1 MRNRTMLSVRCDD
14 GAVTRRGAK
23 RADNGFAYSTLRL
36 YLPSVIS
43 RNLCSALTAEALTT
57 LRAGG
62 DGAEETTMMA
72 IGRQRAALRGIE
84 RCLLARFAPA
94 FVFASSLVAVAAP
107 SAVHAQSGSDAIY
120 GVTALDVAPGAASQG
135 VALLRHYRD
144 GALTQPGNTGITL
157 LQEADWPNRFVIYE
171 GWKDQSAYDANE
183 QSVHTSELRDKLK
196 PIAAAPY
203 DRRAYHVITI
213 GPSQEPAG
221 PDAVYMHLH
230 LDVFPPGIEKT
241 LAAARAVAEA
251 ARKDE
256 GNLRYDV
263 VRSVKPPQSHTT
275 FLSAWRDRK
284 AFDAY
289 ESSPYA
295 RQFRDAVGPLLG
307 SPFDD
312 RLYMPIH

>member
-1 MRNRTMLSVRCDD
+1 MMT
-14 GAVTRRGAK
+14 
-23 RADNGFAYSTLRL
+23 
-36 YLPSVIS
+36 I
-43 RNLCSALTAEALTT
+43 
-57 LRAGG
+57 GG
-62 DGAEETTMMA
+62 
-72 IGRQRAALRGIE
+72 QRAALRGIVA
-84 RCLLARFAPA
+84 RCLLAQCAPA
-94 FVFASSLVAVAAP
+94 FVFAISLIAVAAP
-107 SAVHAQSGSDAIY
+107 SVVHAQSGSDAIY
-120 GVTALDVAPGAASQG
+120 GVTAFDVAPGAASQA

-144 GALTQPGNTGITL
+144 GALKRPGNSSVTL

-183 QSVHTSELRDKLK
+183 QSDHTSELRDKLK

-203 DRRAYHVITI
+203 DRRAYHVVAV
-213 GPSQEPAG
+213 GPSQEAG

-275 FLSAWRDRK
+275 FLAAWRDRK

-289 ESSPYA
+289 ESSPHA
-295 RQFRDAVGPLLG
+295 RQFRDTVGPLLG

-312 RLYMPIH
+312 RLYVPIH